1 MIALLA
7 SAVGNAI
14 VKSPSVDV
22 LSAPKARTT
31 TARSA
36 FVSLYINAP
45 FAVIVAFENVK
56 SEKSV
61 IAVVPVTDGVTFVNA
76 PPPAV

>member
-1 MIALLA
+1 MLA
-7 SAVGNAI
+7 SAVGKAI

-22 LSAPKARTT
+22 LSDPKARTT

-45 FAVIVAFENVK
+45 FAVTVAFENVR
-56 SEKSV
+56 SAKSV
-61 IAVVPVTDGVTFVNA
+61 IAVVPESEGVLLVNA